1 MLSPFPGMN
10 PYLEQPAFWSSF
22 HNRFMIAIANAIEP
36 QLSDQYYVDVETRTY
51 QSDDTGEEVLIGI
64 PDAVIFSAKMQQK
77 SEVENSGM
85 NAIPAA
91 SVALQD
97 PPQPEPVQV
106 PMPLEIRERYLEI
119 REVGSD
125 VVITV
130 IELLSPK
137 NKQAG
142 EGRIAYEQ
150 KRRTVL
156 GSATHLIEM
165 DLLRGGRPMEVLGNR
180 STTPYRILV
189 SRSDRRPAA
198 ALYNLS
204 LQQALPHLSIPLR
217 PEEPEVVVPL
227 QTVFQQVFRE
237 ARYGTRIDCSQPVP
251 PKLSQVD
258 QAWVDELLVNA
269 LRYPLQSDD

>member
-22 HNRFMIAIANAIEP
+22 HNRFMIAIANIIEP
-36 QLSDQYYVDVETRTY
+36 QLSDRYYVDVETRTY
-51 QSDDTGEEVLIGI
+51 QSDETGEEVLIGI
-64 PDAVIFSAKMQQK
+64 PDAVVFSAKLNQT
-77 SEVENSGM
+77 SDVENLGS
-85 NAIPAA
+85 AA
-91 SVALQD
+91 SVALQNS
-97 PPQPEPVQV
+97 PQPESVQV

-125 VVITV
+125 AVITV

-142 EGRIAYEQ
+142 AGRMAYEQ
-150 KRRTVL
+150 KRRTIL

-165 DLLRGGRPMEVLGNR
+165 DLLRGGRPMEILGNR
-180 STTPYRILV
+180 SATAYRILV

-204 LQQALPHLSIPLR
+204 LQQALPHLSLPLQS
-217 PEEPEVVVPL
+217 EEPEIVVPL

-237 ARYGTRIDCSQPVP
+237 ARYGTRIDYRQPVPP

-258 QAWVDELLVNA
+258 QAWVDALLAVA
-269 LRYPLQSDD
+269 LGERE